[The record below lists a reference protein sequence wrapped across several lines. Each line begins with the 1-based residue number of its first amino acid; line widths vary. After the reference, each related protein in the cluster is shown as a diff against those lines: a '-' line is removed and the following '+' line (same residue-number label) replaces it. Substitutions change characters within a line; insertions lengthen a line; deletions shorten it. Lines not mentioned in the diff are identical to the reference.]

1 MHRSASQIRI
11 RLLASVLGACLVA
24 GCASATAEP
33 SADAC
38 LTDEIEKT
46 PDISADCAF
55 VKVAPSGDACLQEAL
70 AKTPEFS
77 GVALLRKDGTER
89 VAAQGVADASSAAM
103 QTNTR
108 FNLGSANKMF
118 TAVAVMQLVEQGK
131 LELDAPIGRWVE
143 GLAPP
148 VAAVTLRQLLTHSG
162 GLGSYLTPE
171 NISALQ
177 EAKTIADLMK
187 LVDDTSPQ
195 FEPGSRFDYSNTGFL
210 LLGAAVEK
218 ASGQAFN
225 DYLDQHIFKPAG
237 MTMTSMDPKLPTQA
251 ATGFTRMPD
260 FQPGAGPGPGPG
272 PMPGPG
278 GPMPPPPPSD
288 GPLRPAVESMLP
300 GSPAGSAYS
309 TAGDLA
315 RFFDALQAGKL
326 VTVTTAAEMTR
337 GQIDATPPGGKQ
349 PTKYGLGF
357 FESVWEGHRGYGHG
371 GGAPGVN
378 VETRTYP
385 DDDALFIVLT
395 NRDPQVAAEQLI
407 SLRSAAFGGKLCN

>member
-1 MHRSASQIRI
+1 MTRLRPTLRA
-11 RLLASVLGACLVA
+11 RLLAGSLSACLIA
-24 GCASATAEP
+24 GSALAASP
-33 SADAC
+33 
-38 LTDEIEKT
+38 
-46 PDISADCAF
+46 
-55 VKVAPSGDACLQEAL
+55 APASACLQDAL
-70 AKTPEFS
+70 AKTPDFS
-77 GVALLRKDGTER
+77 GVVLLRQGGQEH
-89 VAAQGVADASSAAM
+89 VAAQGVADGADTAM
-103 QTNTR
+103 QTDTR

-131 LELDAPIGRWVE
+131 LELDAPIGNWVD
-143 GLAPP
+143 GLAAP

-162 GLGSYLTPE
+162 GLGSFLSPE
-171 NISALQ
+171 NLPAMQ
-177 EAKTIADLMK
+177 QAKTVADLLK
-187 LVDDTSPQ
+187 LVDDTSPK

-237 MTMTSMDPKLPTQA
+237 MTMTSMDPALPAQA
-251 ATGFTRMPD
+251 ATGFTRMPE

-278 GPMPPPPPSD
+278 GPMPPPPAD
-288 GPLRPAVESMLP
+288 GPLRPSVESALP

-309 TAGDLA
+309 TVSDLA

-326 VTVTTAAEMTR
+326 VSAETAAEMTH

-349 PTKYGLGF
+349 TMSYGLGF

-378 VETRTYP
+378 VESRTYP
-385 DDDALFIVLT
+385 DDGAMLVVMT
-395 NRDPQVAAEQLI
+395 NRDPQMAAEQLI
-407 SLRSAAFGGKLCN
+407 ALRPALFDGTLCR